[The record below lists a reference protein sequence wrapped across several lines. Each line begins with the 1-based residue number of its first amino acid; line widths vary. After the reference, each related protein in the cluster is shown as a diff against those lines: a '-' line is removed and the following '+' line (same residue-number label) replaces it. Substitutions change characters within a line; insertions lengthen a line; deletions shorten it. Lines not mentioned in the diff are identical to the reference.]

1 MGIMDDIKFDINV
14 ELYGADTANRKYAV
28 QVEQERAK
36 KADSQKHSVPRK
48 FLKGVAEMPEKML
61 NAELMGR
68 EVSNANNREQAI
80 ESERKQ
86 KLIQKQKE
94 QNAAQKDGLK
104 SRQKF
109 QNQGVSS
116 GELDIESAKSFFGDE
131 LKAVY
136 GSDVAN
142 SMANGNYSPYGNQQL
157 SNNFSSDASKGNE
170 YTPGS

>member
-1 MGIMDDIKFDINV
+1 MDIMDDIKFDVNV
-14 ELYGADTANRKYAV
+14 ELYGADTANRKNAV
-28 QVEQERAK
+28 QIEQEREK
-36 KADSQKHSVPRK
+36 KVDSQKHSVPRK
-48 FLKGVAEMPEKML
+48 FLKGVAAMPEKML

-86 KLIQKQKE
+86 ELIQEKKK
-94 QNAAQKDGLK
+94 QNATKKDGLK

-116 GELDIESAKSFFGDE
+116 GELDFESAKSFFGDK

-136 GSDVAN
+136 GSDVAD
-142 SMANGNYSPYGNQQL
+142 SMANGDYIEYSKL
-157 SNNFSSDASKGNE
+157 SNDFSSDASEENE
-170 YTPGS
+170 YNIPGS